1 MSRSFRRGCFASAI
15 NFMRSDRFFYSTAA
29 ALCLLIMF
37 LGFMPYYLSG
47 HGQHGRVIAPALAQV
62 VFVHGM
68 AVTAWYLLSLVQ
80 ALLISVKNRKLH
92 MKLGWSAVA
101 LLPVVAVSGILVAVR
116 STEGAQNFV
125 FFGMRYPDFLLVML
139 MEIAV
144 FTLFVS
150 AGILTRK
157 KPEIHRSMML
167 LASLSLLLGATARM
181 PWLNGLFGG
190 DTRLGFFGPVFAF
203 GVLLLLGRYRLTETF
218 DRWFARGLAFM
229 IIAFVGAER
238 LSQTETWRH
247 LAGNLLKG

>member
-1 MSRSFRRGCFASAI
+1 MTK
-15 NFMRSDRFFYSTAA
+15 SDRYFYSTAA
-29 ALCLLIMF
+29 ALCLLVMF

-47 HGQHGRVIAPALAQV
+47 HGQHGRVISPAIAQV

-80 ALLISVKNRKLH
+80 ALLISMKNRKLH
-92 MKLGWSAVA
+92 MTLGWSAVG
-101 LLPVVAVSGILVAVR
+101 LLPLVAVSGVMVAVR
-116 STEGAQNFV
+116 STRGSPDFV

-144 FTLFVS
+144 FTLFVV

-157 KPEIHRSMML
+157 QPAIHRSMML

-190 DTRLGFFGPVFAF
+190 DTRLGFFGPVFSL
-203 GVLLLLGRYRLTETF
+203 GILLLLVRYRLTETF

-229 IIAFVGAER
+229 IIVFVGAER
-238 LSQTETWRH
+238 LSQTEAWRH
-247 LAGNLLKG
+247 LAGSLLKS